1 MTDLRIG
8 GQAALP
14 IANPAGAA
22 KGGEK
27 AGKSFGQTLT
37 ESVAKVEG
45 QQKEADLAINDLA
58 VGRKKTLHETM
69 IAVEEAD
76 ITFKM
81 LLAVRSKLV
90 NAYHEIMRMQF

>member
-8 GQAALP
+8 GGAMLPQISPAAT
-14 IANPAGAA
+14 AV
-22 KGGEK
+22 GEK
-27 AGKSFGQTLT
+27 SGKSFVDTLT
-37 ESVAKVEG
+37 DSVAKVEN
-45 QQKEADLAINDLA
+45 QQKQADGSINDLA
-58 VGRKKTLHETM
+58 VGRKETLHETM

-76 ITFKM
+76 ISFKM

>member
-1 MTDLRIG
+1 MNDLRIG
-8 GQAALP
+8 GQSTLP
-14 IANPAGAA
+14 ISSPAKVG
-22 KGGEK
+22 GGEK

-37 ESVAKVEG
+37 ESVAKVEE
-45 QQKEADLAINDLA
+45 QQKQADEAVNDLA
-58 VGRKKTLHETM
+58 VGRKRTLHETM
-69 IAVEEAD
+69 ISVEEAD

>member
-8 GQAALP
+8 GATLPP
-14 IANPAGAA
+14 IASPAQ
-22 KGGEK
+22 KPGGEMP
-27 AGKSFGQTLT
+27 AKSFGQTLT
-37 ESVAKVEG
+37 ESVAKVEQ
-45 QQKEADLAINDLA
+45 QQKEADGAINDLA
-58 VGRKKTLHETM
+58 AGRKKTLHETM

-90 NAYHEIMRMQF
+90 NAYHEVMRMQF

>member
-14 IANPAGAA
+14 IANPAGKAM
-22 KGGEK
+22 GGEK
-27 AGKSFGQTLT
+27 AGKSFGETLT
-37 ESVAKVEG
+37 ESVAKVEE
-45 QQKEADLAINDLA
+45 QQKRADQSVNDLA